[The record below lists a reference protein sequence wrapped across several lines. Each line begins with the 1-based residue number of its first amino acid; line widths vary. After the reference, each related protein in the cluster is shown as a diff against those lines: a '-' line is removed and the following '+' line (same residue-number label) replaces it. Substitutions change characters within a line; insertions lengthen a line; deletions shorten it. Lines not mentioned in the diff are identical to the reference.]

1 MNKLKVHLIGIGGIG
16 TSALARWFLSQRYKV
31 SGSDTTASPI
41 IQQLKKEG
49 IRVVI
54 GHKPE
59 NLKKETNL
67 VVYSAAVPL
76 DNPEI
81 KKAKKSGIPIKSY
94 SQAIGD
100 LTKKY
105 KTIAIAGAHGKST
118 STALLSLVLI
128 KAGFNP
134 TVIVGTKL
142 NEFKDSNFR
151 KGKSNYLILEAD
163 EYHQS
168 FLTYSPLAVIITNI
182 DREHLDFYKNLS
194 AIKNAFLKF
203 IGNIQPG
210 GILVLN
216 KDDKNLFSLK
226 NKIKKISEKNK
237 LKLNWYTAKSIYKK
251 NYKYKRIKNILKI
264 PGEHNISNATAVYV
278 LAKALGVKEK
288 AILRALNQYRG
299 AWRRMERRG
308 KLRIK
313 NEELRIPVYDDYAHH
328 PTEIKATL
336 LAFRQKFSQSK
347 IICVFQPHQ
356 NQRLKI
362 LFKEFISAFNDADI
376 LILLPVHRVI
386 GRDKIN
392 KKYTAEKLASI
403 IKKRNSKIQVFYLK
417 NPKKLKDLIRKILF
431 SKFYFL
437 NSSIIV
443 MMGAGDIYK
452 MTKNLI
458 EY

>member
-1 MNKLKVHLIGIGGIG
+1 M
-16 TSALARWFLSQRYKV
+16 
-31 SGSDTTASPI
+31 
-41 IQQLKKEG
+41 
-49 IRVVI
+49 
-54 GHKPE
+54 
-59 NLKKETNL
+59 
-67 VVYSAAVPL
+67 
-76 DNPEI
+76 
-81 KKAKKSGIPIKSY
+81 
-94 SQAIGD
+94 
-100 LTKKY
+100 
-105 KTIAIAGAHGKST
+105 
-118 STALLSLVLI
+118 
-128 KAGFNP
+128 
-134 TVIVGTKL
+134 
-142 NEFKDSNFR
+142 
-151 KGKSNYLILEAD
+151 
-163 EYHQS
+163 
-168 FLTYSPLAVIITNI
+168 
-182 DREHLDFYKNLS
+182 
-194 AIKNAFLKF
+194 
-203 IGNIQPG
+203 
-210 GILVLN
+210 
-216 KDDKNLFSLK
+216 
-226 NKIKKISEKNK
+226 
-237 LKLNWYTAKSIYKK
+237 
-251 NYKYKRIKNILKI
+251 
-264 PGEHNISNATAVYV
+264 AVYV
-278 LAKALGVKEK
+278 LAKALGVKDK